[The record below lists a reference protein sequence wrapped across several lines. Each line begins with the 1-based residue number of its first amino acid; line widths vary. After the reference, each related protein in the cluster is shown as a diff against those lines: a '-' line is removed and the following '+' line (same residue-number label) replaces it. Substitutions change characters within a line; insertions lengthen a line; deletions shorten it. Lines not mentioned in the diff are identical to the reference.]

1 MIFKSQFDSGT
12 VTLHSPNISATENR
26 IIYGNGVVLRRCC
39 GRLLIQRE
47 TGGERKQD
55 ETHNKLTL
63 AKFIV
68 KRMKVYKKSLSHNEK
83 KTFPVVEKKIY
94 ILPHMVYDTLMCQN
108 SVRRVKN

>member
-1 MIFKSQFDSGT
+1 VPLAAVVIR
-12 VTLHSPNISATENR
+12 TEK
-26 IIYGNGVVLRRCC
+26 
-39 GRLLIQRE
+39 
-47 TGGERKQD
+47 TGKERKLD
-55 ETHNKLTL
+55 KTHNKLSL

-68 KRMKVYKKSLSHNEK
+68 KRMKVYKKSLCHNEE